1 MNVYGNFQDAYLDTL
16 DDILEKD
23 SYQVSPRG
31 FRSLELVGTGFRIDN
46 PLDRLITH
54 PSRRSNLVFNFA
66 EALWYLTGRDDLAYL
81 SYYAPS
87 VRRYSSDGLR
97 LTGTAYG
104 PRISRYGATGIDQWD
119 AVLAQLRADPDSK
132 RAVIQ
137 IYQAEELQ
145 IPDNIDVACTLALQ
159 FLLRE
164 GRLHAV
170 GYMRANDAYRGMVSD
185 VFSFTFLQEVMA
197 RQLGVSVGA
206 YTHMVGSIHVY
217 DPDLPAASELLA
229 TENTEESGPMPPI
242 PDGDVRGDIMR
253 LMALEHQLRT
263 NARRLAPEDIGNL
276 ELPHYW
282 CEVAVL
288 LELHRR
294 VKYNETADAGTI
306 SDLLNWI
313 NPRYRQ
319 LMTKRFSVLD
329 REASHA

>member
-1 MNVYGNFQDAYLDTL
+1 
-16 DDILEKD
+16 
-23 SYQVSPRG
+23 
-31 FRSLELVGTGFRIDN
+31 
-46 PLDRLITH
+46 
-54 PSRRSNLVFNFA
+54 
-66 EALWYLTGRDDLAYL
+66 
-81 SYYAPS
+81 
-87 VRRYSSDGLR
+87 
-97 LTGTAYG
+97 
-104 PRISRYGATGIDQWD
+104 
-119 AVLAQLRADPDSK
+119 
-132 RAVIQ
+132 
-137 IYQAEELQ
+137 
-145 IPDNIDVACTLALQ
+145 
-159 FLLRE
+159 
-164 GRLHAV
+164 
-170 GYMRANDAYRGMVSD
+170 
-185 VFSFTFLQEVMA
+185 
-197 RQLGVSVGA
+197 
-206 YTHMVGSIHVY
+206 MVGSIHVY